1 MTDGGPPVTRPP
13 SPVAPPPN
21 YPRQADEFPSVGKR
35 RYGAFP
41 RRAAAAWFLSICAFF
56 GGGVL
61 LATYAG
67 VTPKPTTPSA
77 AALPAEPT
85 QRPPPNGAQPLGR
98 SVPLHIDIASIKVHA
113 PVGSL
118 GTAADGTVEVP
129 PPEQPNL
136 TGWYRGSVTPGQ
148 TGNSVIL
155 GHVDS
160 PSNGAAVF
168 YRLGD
173 LKPGDLVSVTRT
185 DGSVAVFRVYGIASF
200 AKSKFPTTLVYGP
213 NSKAELRLVTCG
225 GGYDTT
231 RHEYLKNV
239 VAVATMVSSRPA

>member
-1 MTDGGPPVTRPP
+1 VSDVGPTSTRG

-21 YPRQADEFPSVGKR
+21 YPRQAHGFPYLGKR
-35 RYGAFP
+35 RYCDFP
-41 RRAAAAWFLSICAFF
+41 KRGAAAWVLAIIAFF

-67 VTPKPTTPSA
+67 VTPKPTTPNA
-77 AALPAEPT
+77 IALPAEPT
-85 QRPPPNGAQPLGR
+85 QRPPPTGIKPLPR
-98 SVPLHIDIASIKVHA
+98 SVPVSIEISSIKVNA

-129 PPEQPNL
+129 PLNKPNL

-148 TGNSVIL
+148 TGNAVIL

-160 PSNGAAVF
+160 HSVGAAVF
-168 YRLGD
+168 YHLGD
-173 LKPGDLVSVTRT
+173 LRPGDLVNVTRT
-185 DGSVAVFRVYGIASF
+185 DRSVAVFRVYGVASF

-213 NSKAELRLVTCG
+213 NPKPGLRLVTCG
-225 GGYDTT
+225 GAYNAK
-231 RHEYLKNV
+231 RHEYVTNV
-239 VAVATMVSSRPA
+239 VAVATMVSSRTE

>member
-1 MTDGGPPVTRPP
+1 MSDVGPTTTRG

-21 YPRQADEFPSVGKR
+21 YPRQAHGFPYVGKR
-35 RYGAFP
+35 RYCEFP
-41 RRAAAAWFLSICAFF
+41 KRAAAAWVFAIVAFF

-67 VTPKPTTPSA
+67 VTPKATTPGA

-85 QRPPPNGAQPLGR
+85 QRPPPAGIKPLPR
-98 SVPLHIDIASIKVHA
+98 SVPVRLEISSINVHA

-129 PPEQPNL
+129 PLSRPNL

-148 TGNSVIL
+148 TGNAVIL

-160 PSNGAAVF
+160 HSVGAAVF
-168 YRLGD
+168 YHLGD
-173 LKPGDLVSVTRT
+173 LKPGDLVSVTRA
-185 DGSVAVFRVYGIASF
+185 DRSVAIFRVYGVASF
-200 AKSKFPTTLVYGP
+200 AKAKFPTALVYGP
-213 NSKAELRLVTCG
+213 NTKPELRLVTCG
-225 GGYDTT
+225 GTYNPT
-231 RHEYLKNV
+231 RQEYV
-239 VAVATMVSSRPA
+239 ESVIAVATMVSSRPG